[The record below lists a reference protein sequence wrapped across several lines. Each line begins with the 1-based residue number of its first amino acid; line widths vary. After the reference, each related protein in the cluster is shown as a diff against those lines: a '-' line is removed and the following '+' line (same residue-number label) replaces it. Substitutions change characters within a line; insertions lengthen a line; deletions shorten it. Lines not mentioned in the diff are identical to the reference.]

1 MNQAPNNRHNT
12 RARKHPDSVK
22 RSAGA
27 SYGTGAPRVPQKE
40 SGRQYGTVDG
50 QRDSYYQSGIDRRE
64 RSRAESARG
73 QGAVAPARQVASLT
87 PDQRRKLERK
97 EARQREMAL
106 AEAKWQ
112 KDVVRVLG
120 GPDLLMLAIILIL
133 LALGTVM
140 VYSTSYPRAIREG
153 LESNYYIKKQ
163 FFNLLVGGVAMAL
176 ATVVPIRW
184 YKKWAPIIVF
194 VIASVLLAYTAVFGL
209 AEGEAVRWVRL
220 GPISLQPSE
229 IMKIGLILMLAWYAE
244 KYEDRMKDLSRGL
257 HSYGWNTFFPLVIM
271 GIACGLV
278 MVGKHLSGTLILG
291 AIGFFTLVVAGSR
304 LLWLLETL
312 IPVGVVAVGGYLLMN
327 PYALKRITS
336 FTDENADVLSDVW
349 QTTQSVYAIGSGGL
363 MGIGLGQSNQKFGY
377 LGNAHTDFI
386 FSIWCE
392 EFGFIGAVLLIALY
406 VLFIWRGYTI
416 AIKAPDRFTMLTAF
430 GITTHVGL
438 QAFLNMCVAADIIMN
453 TGITLPFFS
462 YGGSSLIVL
471 MAEMGVL
478 LCISRQSYMKKSD
491 LEREELRIRAG
502 LD

>member
-1 MNQAPNNRHNT
+1 MNQAPNNQRNT

-22 RSAGA
+22 RSAG
-27 SYGTGAPRVPQKE
+27 STYGTGAPRASQKG
-40 SGRQYGTVDG
+40 SGRRNDTDNGRQGA
-50 QRDSYYQSGIDRRE
+50 YYQSGVDRRE
-64 RSRAESARG
+64 RSRTEAATEHRS
-73 QGAVAPARQVASLT
+73 VTPARQVAPLT
-87 PDQRRKLERK
+87 ADQRRKLERK
-97 EARQREMAL
+97 EARQREMAM

-120 GPDLLMLAIILIL
+120 GPDLFMLAIILIL

-140 VYSTSYPRAIREG
+140 VFSSSYPRAIREG
-153 LESNYYIKKQ
+153 FESNYYIKKQ
-163 FFNLLVGGVAMAL
+163 LVNLLIGGGAMAV
-176 ATVVPIRW
+176 ATIFPIRW
-184 YKKWAPIIVF
+184 YKKWAPIIVYI
-194 VIASVLLAYTAVFGL
+194 IASVLLAYTAVFGL
-209 AEGEAVRWVRL
+209 AEGEAVRWVRF

-229 IMKIGLILMLAWYAE
+229 VMKIGLILMLAWYAE
-244 KYEDRMKDLSRGL
+244 KYEDKMKDLSRGIY
-257 HSYGWNTFFPLVIM
+257 SYGWNTGFPLLILF
-271 GIACGLV
+271 IACGLV
-278 MVGKHLSGTLILG
+278 IAGKHLSGTLILG
-291 AIGFFTLVVAGSR
+291 AIGFFMLVVAGSR

-312 IPVGVVAVGGYLLMN
+312 IPIGIVVVGGYLLMN

-336 FTDENADVLSDVW
+336 FADEDADVLSDVW

-363 MGIGLGQSNQKFGY
+363 MGIGLGNSNQKFGY

-392 EFGFIGAVLLIALY
+392 EFGFIGAVLLIAMY

-471 MAEMGVL
+471 MAEMGIL